1 MHASHT
7 THVSHTMRMQVT
19 CVSHAKLASDGYNI
33 HIHICIN
40 VCMNMY
46 IIAVHICKSQCKS
59 HFPLDLETFI
69 ILTDNSEVYIVSL
82 DVPHP
87 VNARIPLVGTDVV
100 TAVTWDSRTDTLY
113 FADSGLHTI
122 SSAKVTV
129 RLYLRCGSASFNN
142 KV

>member
-1 MHASHT
+1 MI
-7 THVSHTMRMQVT
+7 
-19 CVSHAKLASDGYNI
+19 Y
-33 HIHICIN
+33 
-40 VCMNMY
+40 
-46 IIAVHICKSQCKS
+46 IAVHICKSQCKS
-59 HFPLDLETFI
+59 PFPLDLETFI

-122 SSAKVTV
+122 SSAKITV
-129 RLYLRCGSASFNN
+129 RLYLRCAFGCFYNVISVDCKDSACFIVSSIYS
-142 KV
+142 